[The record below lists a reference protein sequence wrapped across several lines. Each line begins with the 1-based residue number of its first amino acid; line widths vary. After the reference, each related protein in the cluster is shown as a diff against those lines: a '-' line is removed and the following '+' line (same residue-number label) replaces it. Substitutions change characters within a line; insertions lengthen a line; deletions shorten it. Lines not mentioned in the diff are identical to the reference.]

1 MRRLEYNRK
10 VRSAPFRAE
19 DSAEAVIALA
29 QMVRE
34 RRRLQQERHTLLRR
48 IGRIDFRLGEIG
60 ASETR
65 IVPILQ
71 IGTQPGGQGDKPKRE
86 ITMPPQGGIPKRF
99 MEFTVQY

>member
-1 MRRLEYNRK
+1 MRRLEYARK
-10 VRSAPFRAE
+10 VRSMPFRAG
-19 DSAEAVIALA
+19 DSTEAVIALA
-29 QMVRE
+29 QIARE

-60 ASETR
+60 VTETR

-71 IGTQPGGQGDKPKRE
+71 TPAQPKAHWSKLKPE
-86 ITMPPQGGIPKRF
+86 MLMPTQGGAAKRF